1 MNKKILE
8 IIKIAGG
15 GHFLR
20 TYSTFADDKYITW
33 SSRSGRG
40 SITKNQIH
48 SAGFGYT
55 GSPDIGDW
63 YATSSIK
70 GLRKAKSIHF
80 TFNANWW
87 TDRGWYVRIQPD
99 GWMKLLGDYIFIRA
113 GGNGSYLQVGG
124 HTLLSIGGTVTY
136 DLTFYQKYLICND
149 TRYDYPE
156 GVKLSKAATETI
168 EGHAYSGFITSNDYF
183 VTHYFLTI
191 GDIEVEHRV

>member
-1 MNKKILE
+1 MNSKLFELLK
-8 IIKIAGG
+8 
-15 GHFLR
+15 FSNRSYSR
-20 TYSTFADDKYITW
+20 TYSTFADDKYTTW
-33 SSRSGRG
+33 AKTGGRG
-40 SITKNQIH
+40 YINKNEFH
-48 SAGFGYT
+48 SEGFGYT
-55 GSPDIGDW
+55 GSPDIGDL

-124 HTLLSIGGTVTY
+124 HTLLGIGGTVTY

-156 GVKLSKAATETI
+156 GVKLSKA
-168 EGHAYSGFITSNDYF
+168 EGEGVEGYAYAGYITSNDYY
-183 VTHYFLTI
+183 VAHYQLNV
-191 GDIEVEHRV
+191 GDIEVKHTA